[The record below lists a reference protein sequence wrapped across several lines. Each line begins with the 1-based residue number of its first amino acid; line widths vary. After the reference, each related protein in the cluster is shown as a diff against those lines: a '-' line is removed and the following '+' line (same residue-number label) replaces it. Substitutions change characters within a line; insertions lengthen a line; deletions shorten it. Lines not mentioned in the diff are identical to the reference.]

1 MSTPKNEPRL
11 PIALSHDQLGL
22 LENILKYYPRRWDYS
37 ESFYEDQKFV
47 SDLKNFAKEAFPF
60 TKRNYKLSVSETE
73 AEKLSDAIFN
83 YEWEDEV
90 WRARPVKERAAL
102 IDFEERIEKLLD
114 QFKNR

>member
-73 AEKLSDAIFN
+73 AENPVTQFSTMSGKMK
-83 YEWEDEV
+83 YGEP
-90 WRARPVKERAAL
+90 AR
-102 IDFEERIEKLLD
+102 
-114 QFKNR
+114 